1 VLTNPW
7 FYNTVGAIFTLM
19 TFSYLWKENAI
30 YRLAEHIFVALS
42 AGYIVTYN
50 WHTTIKPVIQDEIPV
65 QKQYYL
71 ITAIIVGLLMYTRYF
86 AKIAWLARI
95 PMSIWV
101 GYGVGYTLV
110 FQPAPFITQ
119 ITNSF
124 QKFYIANSTTWY
136 GTNTVNNVLFFVFLI
151 STMMYFFFTVKRTN
165 PVMAAGAGIGRIVL
179 MLAFGSAFG
188 NTVQGRISLFIGR
201 VQFLLGNWLGLI
213 K

>member
-1 VLTNPW
+1 MNNPW

-19 TFSYLWKENAI
+19 IFSYLWKENAV
-30 YRLAEHIFVALS
+30 YRLAEHIFVGLS
-42 AGYIVTYN
+42 GGYIVVTN
-50 WHTTIKPVIQDEIPV
+50 WHTTLKPVFQTEIPV
-65 QKQYYL
+65 DKQYYL
-71 ITAIIVGLLMYTRYF
+71 ITAVIVGLLMYTRYF
-86 AKIAWLARI
+86 SKIAWLARI

-110 FQPAPFITQ
+110 FQPAPFINQ

-124 QKFYIANSTTWY
+124 QKFSSAGTTWY

-151 STMMYFFFTVKRTN
+151 CTMMYFFFTVKRDN
-165 PVMAAGAGIGRIVL
+165 PVMAGGATVGRWVL

-201 VQFLLGNWLGLI
+201 VQFLLGTWLHLL
-213 K
+213 KQ